1 MKIYKISVQLE
12 GTTPIM
18 FDRYAGDN
26 TTTLRPEDKM
36 YFAKD
41 GKSLVLPALNIMS
54 FLSAQNTMSAP
65 KRLLDSRKY
74 KIVAAGMLSYV
85 TISPWAIPFTS
96 NGDPVIFKEW
106 NDQISLNSAVA
117 RLEKGI
123 PNPKERPT
131 LATPWELSFNLT
143 MMENSDVGIKL
154 LEDIFHRGGVAVGFG
169 TWRGLFGKFAVADW
183 TVK

>member
-1 MKIYKISVQLE
+1 MKIFKITVQLE

-26 TTTLRPEDKM
+26 TTDLRPEDKM

-74 KIVAAGMLSYV
+74 KIITAGMLSYL
-85 TISPWAIPFTS
+85 TISPWAIPFTT
-96 NGDPVIFKEW
+96 NGEPVVFTGWDE
-106 NDQISLNSAVA
+106 QISLMPAVA

-123 PNPKERPT
+123 PNPKERPM
-131 LATPWELSFNLT
+131 LDTPWELEFNIT
-143 MMENSDVGIKL
+143 MMENQDVSIKL
-154 LEDIFHRGGVAVGFG
+154 LEDIIRRGGVAVGLG
-169 TWRGLFGKFAVADW
+169 TWRGLFGKFAVASW
-183 TVK
+183 AVE

>member
-1 MKIYKISVQLE
+1 MKIYKITVQLE

-74 KIVAAGMLSYV
+74 KIVAAGMLSYL
-85 TISPWAIPFTS
+85 TINPWAIPFMAD
-96 NGDPVIFKEW
+96 NKPVVFDGW
-106 NDQISLNSAVA
+106 DDQISLMSAVA

-123 PNPKERPT
+123 PNPKERPM
-131 LATPWELSFNLT
+131 LATPWELNFNMT
-143 MMENSDVGIKL
+143 MMENPDVSIKL
-154 LEDIFHRGGVAVGFG
+154 LEDVFHRGGVAIGLG
-169 TWRGLFGKFAVADW
+169 TWRGLFGKFAVAKW
-183 TVK
+183 TVE

>member
-1 MKIYKISVQLE
+1 MKSYQITVQLE
-12 GTTPIM
+12 GITPIL

-26 TTTLRPEDKM
+26 TTDLRPEDKM

-74 KIVAAGMLSYV
+74 KIITAGMLSYI
-85 TISPWAIPFTS
+85 TISPWMIPFTAD
-96 NGDPVIFKEW
+96 GKPVIFDGW
-106 NDQISLNSAVA
+106 NEQITLNSSVA

-123 PNPKERPT
+123 PNPKSRPQ
-131 LATPWELSFNLT
+131 LDTPWELDFKINML
-143 MMENSDVGIKL
+143 ENQDVSIKL
-154 LEDIFHRGGVAVGFG
+154 LEDIFHRGGIAIGLG
-169 TWRGLFGKFAVADW
+169 TWRGLFGKFSVSKW
-183 TVK
+183 IIE